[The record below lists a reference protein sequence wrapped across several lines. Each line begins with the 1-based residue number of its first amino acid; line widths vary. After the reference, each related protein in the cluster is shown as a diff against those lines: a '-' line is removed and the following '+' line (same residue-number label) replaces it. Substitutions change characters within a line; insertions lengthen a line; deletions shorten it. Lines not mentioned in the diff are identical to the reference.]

1 MIDGTSTPSMPTLTK
16 ICKGFRRG
24 ELVIFTGPTGA
35 GKTTLLSQLTIDFA
49 KQNVP
54 TLWGSF
60 EIRNERLVQKML
72 QQMHKQGEL
81 RGLPHN
87 QLQSIADQFSALPLQ
102 FLNFHG
108 GSDLDQVIEAMDFAV
123 YTHDIEHIVI
133 DNLQFMMPRMNGRGG
148 GGGGFERLD
157 MQDVAID
164 RFRQFASDK
173 RVNIFLV
180 IHPRKEDDKIPLGLS
195 SIFGT
200 AKATQEADLVLI
212 LQRLQ
217 DKMYLEVKK
226 NRYDGHLGKI
236 DLQFSPI
243 TNAFYEAVP
252 TPNNQT

>member
-1 MIDGTSTPSMPTLTK
+1 M
-16 ICKGFRRG
+16 
-24 ELVIFTGPTGA
+24 
-35 GKTTLLSQLTIDFA
+35 
-49 KQNVP
+49 
-54 TLWGSF
+54 SF
-60 EIRNERLVQKML
+60 N
-72 QQMHKQGEL
+72 
-81 RGLPHN
+81 
-87 QLQSIADQFSALPLQ
+87 QFSFFNFSNLQ

-243 TNAFYEAVP
+243 TNAFYGLSLQYNATDTADFKVNQATGEIKIGGVSAGYFP
-252 TPNNQT
+252 TFYSAGTERMRIDTSGNVGIGVTSGIDANLRVDANSATLTQEILKVKSY